1 VNGPIGWPPLRRRP
15 PRLAK
20 HRALETISE
29 SDMPPASPA
38 ASLPLHI
45 TEPAPPPAPPE
56 PDKIVECGFCHVS
69 GLSSQM
75 TAIGGGQFRCDLV
88 LNGHECV
95 QRNIRWRET
104 GAKGAPLLSSAEM
117 VAAAPAEA
125 LAPLPPAQEEAL
137 QRFNEATDAQDAAE
151 AGEDRSEDDG
161 AAEDAGPAPVAAE
174 DGIPDGGE
182 GE

>member
-1 VNGPIGWPPLRRRP
+1 VTGPTGWPPLRRRP

-20 HRALETISE
+20 HRALPTTTET
-29 SDMPPASPA
+29 DMPPQPA

-45 TEPAPPPAPPE
+45 TEPALPPAPPE

-75 TAIGGGQFRCDLV
+75 TDIGGGQYRCDLV

-104 GAKGAPLLSSAEM
+104 GAKGAPLLSSAELL
-117 VAAAPAEA
+117 AAAPAEA

-151 AGEDRSEDDG
+151 AGEDRGEDDK
-161 AAEDAGPAPVAAE
+161 AAEDGEPAPVADE
-174 DGIPDGGE
+174 DATPDGGE
-182 GE
+182 DA